1 MQLLTFGLNHHSA
14 PVQIRERVA
23 FPESSLQA
31 ALRDLAERGGAEEA
45 AIISTCNRTEVYCR
59 TDDQGR
65 AVAWLAAYHGLNASQ
80 LEAHLFLL
88 EDEAAAAHAFR
99 VASGMDSMV
108 LGEAQILGQVKQA
121 VRVAGESGT
130 LGWLLNKLFQQTF
143 AVAKDVRT
151 RTGIGAQSVSLAAA
165 AIRLAGRVLGE
176 IPEQKVL
183 LVGAGEMM
191 ELVATHVAAHRPRA
205 LAVANRTLERAQR
218 LAAAHGGSAFT
229 LAELPTEMA
238 AYDIVIA
245 STGAPLPI
253 IGKGLMERIMKARR
267 HRPVVMI
274 DLAVPRDIEAEVSSI
289 DDVFLY
295 TVDDLGKLIQE
306 GLEARQTAAGEAGAI
321 IEEQVATFMQWLRNR
336 ELVPVIRQLRGHAE
350 TYRRTEL
357 ERAQRALARGD
368 DPAAVLEALSQG
380 LMNKFL
386 HHPTQLL
393 QHTAPDEQTQLIRW
407 LPRLFPVSGE
417 E

>member
-1 MQLLTFGLNHHSA
+1 MQLLSFGLNHHSA

-31 ALRDLAERGGAEEA
+31 ALRDLSEHGGVEEA
-45 AIISTCNRTEVYCR
+45 AIISTCNRTEIYCR
-59 TDDQGR
+59 TEDPAR
-65 AVAWLAAYHGLNASQ
+65 VVHWLAGWHGLSDVQ
-80 LEAHLFLL
+80 LREHLFELH
-88 EDEAAAAHAFR
+88 DEQAAAHAFR

-121 VRVAGESGT
+121 VRVASETGT

-176 IPEQKVL
+176 IGEQKVL
-183 LVGAGEMM
+183 LIGAGEMM
-191 ELVATHVAAHRPRA
+191 ELVATHVAAHRPAA
-205 LAVANRTLERAQR
+205 LAIANRTLERAQR
-218 LAAAHGGSAFT
+218 LAAGHSGRAFT
-229 LAELPTEMA
+229 LAELA
-238 AYDIVIA
+238 AEIGQFDIVIS
-245 STGAPLPI
+245 STVAPLPI
-253 IGKGLMERIMKARR
+253 VGKGMVERAMRARR
-267 HRPVVMI
+267 HRPMVMI
-274 DLAVPRDIEAEVSSI
+274 DLAVPRDIETEVGGI

-306 GLEARQTAAGEAGAI
+306 GLQARQAAASEAEAI
-321 IEEQVATFMQWLRNR
+321 IGEQVHGFMQWLRNR

-350 TYRRTEL
+350 TYRRSEL

-368 DPAAVLEALSQG
+368 EPEAVLEALSQG

-393 QHTAPDEQTQLIRW
+393 QHAAPDEQSQLIVW

>member
-1 MQLLTFGLNHHSA
+1 MQLLSFGINHHSA

-23 FPESSLQA
+23 FPESTLQA

-45 AIISTCNRTEVYCR
+45 AIISTCNRTEIYCR
-59 TDDQGR
+59 TEDPQR
-65 AVAWLAAYHGLNASQ
+65 TLAWLSAYHGLNPAQ
-80 LEAHLFLL
+80 LGEHLFCL

-99 VASGMDSMV
+99 VAAGMDSMV

-121 VRVAGESGT
+121 VRVAGETGT

-151 RTGIGAQSVSLAAA
+151 RTGIGSQSVSLAAA

-176 IPEQKVL
+176 ITEQSVL

-218 LAAAHGGSAFT
+218 LAQAHGGEAFT
-229 LAELPTEMA
+229 LAELPAEIA
-238 AYDIVIA
+238 RYDIVIA

-253 IGKGLMERIMKARR
+253 IGKGLMERVMRARR
-267 HRPVVMI
+267 QRPMVMI
-274 DLAVPRDIEAEVSSI
+274 DLAVPRDIESEVGRI

-306 GLEARQTAAGEAGAI
+306 GRDARQTAAAEAQAI
-321 IEEQVATFMQWLRNR
+321 IDAQVATFMQWLRNR

-350 TYRRTEL
+350 TYRRAEL

-368 DPAAVLEALSQG
+368 EPNAVLEALSQG

-393 QHTAPDEQTQLIRW
+393 QHTPPDEQSQLIRW

>member
-23 FPESSLQA
+23 FPESVLQA
-31 ALRDLAERGGAEEA
+31 ALRDLAESGGAEEA

-59 TDDQGR
+59 TDDPQR
-65 AVAWLAAYHGLNASQ
+65 AMAWLAAYHGLPA
-80 LEAHLFLL
+80 EALGEHLFQLV
-88 EDEAAAAHAFR
+88 DDAAAAHAFR
-99 VASGMDSMV
+99 VAAGMDSMV

-151 RTGIGAQSVSLAAA
+151 RTGIGSQSVSLAAA
-165 AIRLAGRVLGE
+165 AIRLSSRVLGD
-176 IPEQKVL
+176 ISGQNVL

-191 ELVATHVAAHRPRA
+191 ELVATHVAAHRPRT
-205 LAVANRTLERAQR
+205 LAVANRTLERAKR
-218 LAAAHGGSAFT
+218 LAETHGGEAFT
-229 LAELPTEMA
+229 LAELPAEMA
-238 AYDIVIA
+238 RFDIVIA

-253 IGKGLMERIMKARR
+253 IGKGLMERVMRSRKQ
-267 HRPVVMI
+267 RPVVMI
-274 DLAVPRDIEAEVSSI
+274 DLAVPRDIESEVAGI
-289 DDVFLY
+289 DDIFLY

-306 GLEARQTAAGEAGAI
+306 GMDARQSAAGEAEAI
-321 IEEQVATFMQWLRNR
+321 ISGQVANFMQWLRNR

-350 TYRRTEL
+350 NYRRTEL

-368 DPAAVLEALSQG
+368 NPAAVIEALSQG

-393 QHTAPDEQTQLIRW
+393 QQAAPDEQGQLIQW

>member
-1 MQLLTFGLNHHSA
+1 MQLFSFGLNYQSA

-23 FPESSLQA
+23 FPEGVLPI
-31 ALRDLAERGGAEEA
+31 ALRKLALEGGAEEA
-45 AIISTCNRTEVYCR
+45 AIVSTCNRTEIYCR
-59 TDDQGR
+59 TDNPER
-65 AVAWLAAYHGLNASQ
+65 AIAWLAEFHGVAAEDLVG
-80 LEAHLFLL
+80 HLYRR
-88 EDEAAAAHAFR
+88 EDEAAVAHAFR

-121 VRVAGESGT
+121 VRVAGETGT
-130 LGWLLNKLFQQTF
+130 MGWLLNKLFQQTF

-165 AIRLAGRVLGE
+165 AIRLATRVLGD
-176 IPEQKVL
+176 IKGQRVL

-191 ELVATHVAAHRPRA
+191 ELVATHVVAHQPQQ
-205 LAVANRTLERAQR
+205 LAVANRTLERARR
-218 LAAAHGGSAFT
+218 LADQHAGEAFT
-229 LAELPTEMA
+229 LAELPAEMA
-238 AYDIVIA
+238 KFDIIIS

-253 IGKGLMERIMKARR
+253 IGKGLMERVLKARR

-274 DLAVPRDIEAEVSSI
+274 DLAVPRDIETEVAQLDNI
-289 DDVFLY
+289 FLY

-306 GLEARQTAAGEAGAI
+306 GRDARHSAAGEAETI
-321 IEEQVATFMQWLRNR
+321 IADQVSAFMQWLRNR

-350 TYRRTEL
+350 TYRRAEL
-357 ERAQRALARGD
+357 ERAQRLLARGD
-368 DPAAVLEALSQG
+368 DPAQVMEALSQG

-393 QHTAPDEQTQLIRW
+393 QQAPPDEQGQLIQW
-407 LPRLFPVSGE
+407 LPRLFPITGE

>member
-1 MQLLTFGLNHHSA
+1 MQLLSFGLNHHSA

-23 FPESSLQA
+23 FPESTLQA
-31 ALRDLAERGGAEEA
+31 ALRDLAERGGADEA

-59 TDDQGR
+59 TDHPER
-65 AVAWLAAYHGLNASQ
+65 AVAWLATWHGLSVEQ
-80 LEAHLFLL
+80 LQEHLFQL

-99 VASGMDSMV
+99 VAAGMDSMV

-151 RTGIGAQSVSLAAA
+151 RTGIGSQSVSLAAA
-165 AIRLAGRVLGE
+165 AIRLAGRVLGA
-176 IPEQKVL
+176 IPDQSVL

-191 ELVATHVAAHRPRA
+191 ELVATHVAAHRPKA

-218 LAAAHGGSAFT
+218 LATSHGGRAFT
-229 LAELPTEMA
+229 LAELPAEMA
-238 AYDIVIA
+238 AFDIVIA
-245 STGAPLPI
+245 CTGAPLPI
-253 IGKGLMERIMKARR
+253 IGKGMMERVMRTRR
-267 HRPVVMI
+267 QRPVVMI
-274 DLAVPRDIEAEVSSI
+274 DLAVPRDVESEVGQI

-306 GLEARQTAAGEAGAI
+306 GLDARQNAAGAAATI
-321 IEEQVATFMQWLRNR
+321 VDEQVSAFMQWLRNR

-350 TYRRTEL
+350 TYRRSEL

-368 DPAAVLEALSQG
+368 DPTAVLDALSQG

-393 QHTAPDEQTQLIRW
+393 QQAEPEEQGQLIRW

>member
-23 FPESSLQA
+23 FPESVLQA
-31 ALRDLAERGGAEEA
+31 ALRDLAESGGAEEA

-59 TDDQGR
+59 TDNPQR
-65 AVAWLAAYHGLNASQ
+65 AMAWLAAYHGLPA
-80 LEAHLFLL
+80 EALGEHLFQLV
-88 EDEAAAAHAFR
+88 DDAAAAHAFR
-99 VASGMDSMV
+99 VAAGMDSMV

-151 RTGIGAQSVSLAAA
+151 RTGIGSQSVSLAAA
-165 AIRLAGRVLGE
+165 AIRLSSRVLGD
-176 IPEQKVL
+176 ISGQNVL

-191 ELVATHVAAHRPRA
+191 ELVATHVAAHRPRT
-205 LAVANRTLERAQR
+205 LAVANRTLERAKR
-218 LAAAHGGSAFT
+218 LAETHGGEAFT
-229 LAELPTEMA
+229 LAELPAEMA
-238 AYDIVIA
+238 RFDIVIA

-253 IGKGLMERIMKARR
+253 IGKGLMERVMRSRKQ
-267 HRPVVMI
+267 RPVVMI
-274 DLAVPRDIEAEVSSI
+274 DLAVPRDIESEVAGI
-289 DDVFLY
+289 DDIFLY

-306 GLEARQTAAGEAGAI
+306 GMDARQSAAGEAEAI
-321 IEEQVATFMQWLRNR
+321 ISGQVANFMQWLRNR

-350 TYRRTEL
+350 NYRRTEL

-368 DPAAVLEALSQG
+368 NPAAVIEALSQG

-393 QHTAPDEQTQLIRW
+393 QQAAPDEQGQLIQW